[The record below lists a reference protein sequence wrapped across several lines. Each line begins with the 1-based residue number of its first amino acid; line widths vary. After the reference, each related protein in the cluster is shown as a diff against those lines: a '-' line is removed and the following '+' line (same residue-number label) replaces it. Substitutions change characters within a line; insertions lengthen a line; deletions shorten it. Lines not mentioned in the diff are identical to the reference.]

1 MAGKKNV
8 CDVLLDN
15 LHAAGARQ
23 IFGVT
28 GHALNPLLE
37 AIGRDDRFEWIA
49 VGHEENAAYAAY
61 SPAALSGGIGFC
73 AGTFGPGALHLT
85 NGLCF
90 QQS

>member
-15 LHAAGARQ
+15 LHAAGARR

-28 GHALNPLLE
+28 GHAINPLLE
-37 AIGRDDRFEWIA
+37 AIRRDDRFECIS
-49 VGHEENAAYAAY
+49 VRHEENAAY
-61 SPAALSGGIGFC
+61 SQVALSGGIGVC
-73 AGTFGPGALHLT
+73 AGSVGPGALHLI

-90 QQS
+90 QQ